1 MGEWVQ
7 RGGDEEVQIGSY
19 RIADVKYSIGN
30 GVAKELIL
38 MTHRHEQEWGD
49 CLRNGGCWVEGS
61 KGGKMRTTVIV

>member
-30 GVAKELIL
+30 GVAKELVH
-38 MTHRHEQEWGD
+38 MSHGQEQCYGD
-49 CLRNGGCWVEGS
+49 CLKIWGF
-61 KGGKMRTTVIV
+61 